1 MATQFGKVGV
11 WDWDLVVNLGYRTRR
26 MRSLFRYC
34 IEKAGGRVSAENG
47 GTAVEAVRRAET
59 EG

>member
-1 MATQFGKVGV
+1 LGLGLGCQFG
-11 WDWDLVVNLGYRTRR
+11 LSNPTNEIA
-26 MRSLFRYC
+26 FRYF
-34 IEKAGGRVSAENG
+34 IEGAGGRVSAENG